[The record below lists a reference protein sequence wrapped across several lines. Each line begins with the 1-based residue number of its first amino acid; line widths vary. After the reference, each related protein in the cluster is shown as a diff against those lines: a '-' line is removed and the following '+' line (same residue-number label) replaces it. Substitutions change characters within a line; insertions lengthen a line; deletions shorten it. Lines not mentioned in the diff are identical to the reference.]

1 MTERVGLAK
10 ADFVIK
16 QDNVLPEIRA
26 TLLDANNDPINLA
39 GSTVRFHM
47 KSQNDGALVVDALA
61 AILVAA
67 TGRVEYAWAAGD
79 TDEAGWMDIEWE
91 ITDVGL
97 DVTTVPSFGYDKVF
111 ITARLA

>member
-26 TLLDANNDPINLA
+26 TLLDANDDPINLA

-47 KSQNDGALVVDALA
+47 KSDNDGATKVDALA
-61 AILVAA
+61 TVLVALD
-67 TGRVEYAWAAGD
+67 GRVEYAWAVGD
-79 TDEAGWMDIEWE
+79 TDEAGWMAIEWE
-91 ITDVGL
+91 ITDVGG
-97 DVTTVPSFGYDKVF
+97 DVTIVPSFGYDRVY
-111 ITARLA
+111 ITAKIA

>member
-10 ADFVIK
+10 ADFTIT
-16 QDNVLPEIRA
+16 QGNTLPEIRA
-26 TLLDANNDPINLA
+26 TLLDANDAPINLA

-47 KSQNDGALVVDALA
+47 KSQNDAGTVVDA
-61 AILVAA
+61 AA
-67 TGRVEYAWAAGD
+67 TVLDAANGRVEYAWVVAD
-79 TDEAGWMDIEWE
+79 TAEAGWMAIEWE
-91 ITDVGL
+91 ITNGA